1 MRERSV
7 WRRACGLTR
16 TVVEGVDFDDEI
28 GAVIVTVR
36 PDSRARSRCGLC
48 GRRSPRFDRGE
59 GRRRWRALDLGSTK
73 VFLEAD
79 APRVRCRTHAQTIGF
94 GFPFLLDHVIEQ
106 RRTGAVPDDQFVDPR
121 FADLMQDH
129 LGTVARLY
137 EQLGLELTSGAADR
151 MRAHLEARPRGRH
164 GPREYRFEHMG
175 LDEADMRARF
185 AAYMDRYVVPQEA
198 L

>member
-1 MRERSV
+1 M
-7 WRRACGLTR
+7 
-16 TVVEGVDFDDEI
+16 
-28 GAVIVTVR
+28 
-36 PDSRARSRCGLC
+36 
-48 GRRSPRFDRGE
+48 
-59 GRRRWRALDLGSTK
+59 
-73 VFLEAD
+73 FLEAD
-79 APRVRCRTHAQTIGF
+79 APRVRCRTHAETIGF

-106 RRTGAVPDDQFVDPR
+106 RRTGAVPD
-121 FADLMQDH
+121 DH